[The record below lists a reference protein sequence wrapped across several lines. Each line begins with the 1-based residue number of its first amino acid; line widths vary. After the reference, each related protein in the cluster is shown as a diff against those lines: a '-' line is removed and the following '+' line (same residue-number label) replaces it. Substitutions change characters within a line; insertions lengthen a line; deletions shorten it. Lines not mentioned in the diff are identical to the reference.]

1 MNHYCF
7 SCPIKQADVKLT
19 DCAAVH
25 QKVMQGKPQEVEE
38 KICAVAHQAFMCP
51 VRYAFRVGGPWHK
64 PDQRPN
70 WDAPREK
77 ADKLPKEIISGAIY
91 HTLPSA
97 QMYRRAGMWGEEGL
111 FDEFLGSLQEGGKIS
126 PPPAP
131 KHANVVR
138 DGKSKP
144 KPGLEIENVDYAKAI
159 NEEVAK
165 LKASEKPAEKPKA
178 KSAPATPE
186 SKKTRSTPRT
196 TGAADVSKPKLSLA
210 ERAKLMKQR
219 KKA

>member
-19 DCAAVH
+19 DCAEVH
-25 QKVMQGKPQEVEE
+25 QKVMQGKPQNVEE

-77 ADKLPKEIISGAIY
+77 ADKLPKEIVSGAIY
-91 HTLPSA
+91 HTLPST
-97 QMYRRAGMWGEEGL
+97 QMYRRAGMSGEEGL
-111 FDEFLGSLQEGGKIS
+111 FNDFLGSLQEGGKIA
-126 PPPAP
+126 PPPNP
-131 KHANVVR
+131 RHRNIVR
-138 DGKSKP
+138 DGKSKQ
-144 KPGLEIENVDYAKAI
+144 KLQIENVDYAQVI
-159 NEEVAK
+159 NEEIAK
-165 LKASEKPAEKPKA
+165 LKSSEKSAGKQEI
-178 KSAPATPE
+178 KSAPVTPKSKRMRATPQA
-186 SKKTRSTPRT
+186 
-196 TGAADVSKPKLSLA
+196 TGAADASKPKLSLA

-219 KKA
+219 KQT